1 MKKGTKLDKP
11 LLIITIIFFIFG
23 LILIIAFHKRTL
35 KFTKLDK
42 PLLVVMLIFIV
53 FGLIMIL
60 SASSMASY
68 MRYDNSIY
76 YYLIRQGI
84 FSTIGLVAFL
94 LAIYF
99 PTKFFKK
106 LSPFLMFIL
115 IASLFGLT
123 IYGAAYN
130 SSQSWYDLKFI
141 TIQPS
146 ELGKIIIILFLAN
159 YYNNHKDDLDNQWT
173 LLKPIFLT
181 IIIFL
186 IVAMQPDFGTAFV
199 IFGIVI
205 MIFYALPLKKQTRSP
220 INRLFLGGI
229 ALVALA
235 LLLTGGS
242 FLREYQLKRFNFLDP
257 CERYEE
263 ETGYQLCN
271 SLIAF
276 KNGGLTGSG
285 IGESTQKYLYLPEAH
300 TDFIFPIIVEE
311 WGLIV
316 GIIIIG
322 LYCFML
328 IRILNIAKRATNL
341 GNSIIAYGVFAYLL
355 FHITINLVGVMG
367 IGPLTGVP
375 LPFLSYGG
383 SYTLTLLFSMGLV
396 QRVHYETYK
405 QDNKRRKTRK

>member
-1 MKKGTKLDKP
+1 MKQ
-11 LLIITIIFFIFG
+11 
-23 LILIIAFHKRTL
+23 H
-35 KFTKLDK
+35 TKLDK

-76 YYLIRQGI
+76 FYFIRQGI
-84 FSTIGLVAFL
+84 FLILGLVCFL
-94 LAIYF
+94 IAIYF
-99 PTKFFKK
+99 PTKLFKK
-106 LSPFLMFIL
+106 TSPFLMFVL
-115 IASLFGLT
+115 LASLIGLT
-123 IYGAAYN
+123 IYGAAFN
-130 SSQSWYDLKFI
+130 SSQSWFDLGII

-173 LLKPIFLT
+173 LLKPILIT

-186 IVAMQPDFGTAFV
+186 LVAMQPDFGTAFV

-205 MIFYALPLKKQTRSP
+205 LIFYALPLKKQTRSP
-220 INRLFLGGI
+220 INKLFIGGI
-229 ALVALA
+229 VLVALVM
-235 LLLTGGS
+235 LLTGGS

-276 KNGGLTGSG
+276 KNGSLTGKG
-285 IGESTQKYLYLPEAH
+285 IGQSTQKYLYLPESH

-328 IRILNIAKRATNL
+328 IRILNIAKHANNL
-341 GNSIIAYGVFAYLL
+341 GNSIIAYGIFAYLL
-355 FHITINLVGVMG
+355 FHISINLIGVMG

-383 SYTLTLLFSMGLV
+383 SYTLTLLFAMGLV

-405 QDNKRRKTRK
+405 NSTIKKRKK

>member
-1 MKKGTKLDKP
+1 MKK
-11 LLIITIIFFIFG
+11 
-23 LILIIAFHKRTL
+23 H
-35 KFTKLDK
+35 TKLDK
-42 PLLVVMLIFIV
+42 PLLVVMLMFIV

-76 YYLIRQGI
+76 FYFIRQGI
-84 FSTIGLVAFL
+84 FLILGLVCFL
-94 LAIYF
+94 IAIYF
-99 PTKFFKK
+99 PTKLFKK
-106 LSPFLMFIL
+106 TSPFLMFVL
-115 IASLFGLT
+115 LASLFGLT
-123 IYGAAYN
+123 VYGAAFN
-130 SSQSWYDLKFI
+130 SSQSWFDLGI
-141 TIQPS
+141 ISIQPS

-159 YYNNHKDDLDNQWT
+159 YYNNHKDNLDNQWT
-173 LLKPIFLT
+173 LLKPILVT
-181 IIIFL
+181 IIIFML
-186 IVAMQPDFGTAFV
+186 VAMQPDFGTAFV

-205 MIFYALPLKKQTRSP
+205 LIFYALPLKKQTRSP
-220 INRLFLGGI
+220 INKIFVGGI
-229 ALVALA
+229 VLVALIM
-235 LLLTGGS
+235 LLTGGS
-242 FLREYQLKRFNFLDP
+242 FLRDYQLKRFNFLDP

-276 KNGGLTGSG
+276 KNGSLTGKG
-285 IGESTQKYLYLPEAH
+285 IGQSTQKYLYLPESH

-328 IRILNIAKRATNL
+328 IRILNIAKHANNL
-341 GNSIIAYGVFAYLL
+341 GNSIIAYGIFAYLL
-355 FHITINLVGVMG
+355 FHISINLIGVMG

-383 SYTLTLLFSMGLV
+383 SYTLTLLFAMGLV

-405 QDNKRRKTRK
+405 NSTIKKRKK

>member
-1 MKKGTKLDKP
+1 MKKRTKLDKP
-11 LLIITIIFFIFG
+11 LL
-23 LILIIAFHKRTL
+23 A
-35 KFTKLDK
+35 
-42 PLLVVMLIFIV
+42 VMLILVV

-68 MRYDNSIY
+68 MRYNNSIY
-76 YYLIRQGI
+76 FYFIRQGI
-84 FSTIGLVAFL
+84 FSAVGMIVFL

-99 PTKFFKK
+99 PTKLFKK
-106 LSPFLMFIL
+106 ISLFLVGIL
-115 IASLFGLT
+115 LISLFGLF
-123 IYGAAYN
+123 IYGSN
-130 SSQSWYDLKFI
+130 NNGTLGWYDLGFI

-159 YYNNHKDDLDNQWT
+159 YYNNHKDDLDTLWT
-173 LLKPIFLT
+173 LLKPISLT
-181 IIIFL
+181 IIIFV
-186 IVAMQPDFGTAFV
+186 IVAIQPDFGTAFV

-205 MIFYALPLKKQTRSP
+205 LIFYALPLKKETRNP
-220 INRLFLGGI
+220 INKLFLGGI
-229 ALVALA
+229 VIVVLV

-242 FLREYQLKRFNFLDP
+242 FLRDYQLKRFNFLDP

-276 KNGGLTGSG
+276 KNGGLTGKG
-285 IGESTQKYLYLPEAH
+285 IGESTQKYLYLPESH

-311 WGLIV
+311 WGLFV
-316 GIIIIG
+316 GIIIIV
-322 LYCFML
+322 LYCFIL
-328 IRILNIAKRATNL
+328 IRTLNIAKNATNL

-355 FHITINLVGVMG
+355 FHIAINLIGVMG

-383 SYTLTLLFSMGLV
+383 SYTITLLFAMGLV

-405 QDNKRRKTRK
+405 KIRK

>member
-1 MKKGTKLDKP
+1 MKK
-11 LLIITIIFFIFG
+11 
-23 LILIIAFHKRTL
+23 R
-35 KFTKLDK
+35 TKLDK
-42 PLLVVMLIFIV
+42 PLLVVMLVLVV

-68 MRYDNSIY
+68 MRYNNSIY
-76 YYLIRQGI
+76 FYFIRQGI
-84 FSTIGLVAFL
+84 FSAIGLIGFL

-99 PTKFFKK
+99 PTRLFKK
-106 LSPFLMFIL
+106 ISPFLMLVLIL
-115 IASLFGLT
+115 SLLGLI
-123 IYGAAYN
+123 IYGEAFN
-130 SSQSWYDLKFI
+130 SSQSWYDLKII

-146 ELGKIIIILFLAN
+146 EIGKIIIILFLAN

-173 LLKPIFLT
+173 LLKPILLT
-181 IIIFL
+181 IIIFV
-186 IVAMQPDFGTAFV
+186 IVAIQPDFGTAFV

-205 MIFYALPLKKQTRSP
+205 LIFYALPLKKQTRTP

-229 ALVALA
+229 VLVVLA

-242 FLREYQLKRFNFLDP
+242 FLRDYQLKRFNFLDP

-276 KNGGLTGSG
+276 KKGGLTGEG

-316 GIIIIG
+316 GIIILG
-322 LYCFML
+322 LYCFIL
-328 IRILNIAKRATNL
+328 IRTLNIAKNATNL

-355 FHITINLVGVMG
+355 FHIAVNLIGVMG

-405 QDNKRRKTRK
+405 KVRK

>member
-1 MKKGTKLDKP
+1 MKK
-11 LLIITIIFFIFG
+11 
-23 LILIIAFHKRTL
+23 R
-35 KFTKLDK
+35 TKLDK
-42 PLLVVMLIFIV
+42 PLLVVMLVLVV

-68 MRYDNSIY
+68 MRYNNSIY
-76 YYLIRQGI
+76 FYFIRQGI
-84 FSTIGLVAFL
+84 FSAIGLIGFL

-99 PTKFFKK
+99 PTRLFKK
-106 LSPFLMFIL
+106 ISPFLMLVLIL
-115 IASLFGLT
+115 SLLGLI
-123 IYGAAYN
+123 IYGEAFN
-130 SSQSWYDLKFI
+130 SSQSWYDLKII

-146 ELGKIIIILFLAN
+146 EIGKIIIILFLAN

-173 LLKPIFLT
+173 LLKPILLT
-181 IIIFL
+181 IIIFV
-186 IVAMQPDFGTAFV
+186 IVAIQPDFGTAFV

-205 MIFYALPLKKQTRSP
+205 LIFYALPLKKQTRTP

-229 ALVALA
+229 VLVVLA

-242 FLREYQLKRFNFLDP
+242 FLRDYQLKRFNFLDP

-276 KNGGLTGSG
+276 KKGGLTGEG

-316 GIIIIG
+316 GIIILG
-322 LYCFML
+322 LYCFIL
-328 IRILNIAKRATNL
+328 IRTLNIAKNATNL

-355 FHITINLVGVMG
+355 FHISVNLIGVMG

-405 QDNKRRKTRK
+405 KVRK

>member
-11 LLIITIIFFIFG
+11 LLAIMF
-23 LILIIAFHKRTL
+23 ILII
-35 KFTKLDK
+35 
-42 PLLVVMLIFIV
+42 

-68 MRYDNSIY
+68 MRYDNTIY

-84 FSTIGLVAFL
+84 FTAVGLIAFL
-94 LAIYF
+94 IAIYF
-99 PTKFFKK
+99 PTRFFKRIAPV
-106 LSPFLMFIL
+106 LITIL
-115 IASLFGLT
+115 ILALLGLYV
-123 IYGAAYN
+123 YGSN
-130 SSQSWYDLKFI
+130 NNGTLGWYDLKFI

-146 ELGKIIIILFLAN
+146 EIGKIIIILFLAN
-159 YYNNHKDDLDNQWT
+159 YYNNHNDDLDNLWT
-173 LLKPIFLT
+173 LLKPIILT

-186 IVAMQPDFGTAFV
+186 MVAIQPDLGTAFV

-205 MIFYALPLKKQTRSP
+205 LIFYALPVKKKTRGP
-220 INRLFLGGI
+220 INKLFMGSVTL
-229 ALVALA
+229 LVLA

-242 FLREYQLKRFNFLDP
+242 FLRDYQLKRFNFLDP

-276 KNGGLTGSG
+276 KNGGLTGKG
-285 IGESTQKYLYLPEAH
+285 IGESTQKYLYLPESH

-311 WGLIV
+311 WGLFV
-316 GIIIIG
+316 GILVIG
-322 LYCFML
+322 LYCLML
-328 IRILNIAKRATNL
+328 IRILNIAKKATNL
-341 GNSIIAYGVFAYLL
+341 GNSIIAYGIFAYLL
-355 FHITINLVGVMG
+355 FHISINLIGVMG

-383 SYTLTLLFSMGLV
+383 SYTLTLLFSMGLL
-396 QRVHYETYK
+396 QRVHYEIYK
-405 QDNKRRKTRK
+405 KENTKIKRKAK

>member
-1 MKKGTKLDKP
+1 MKNRTKLDKP
-11 LLIITIIFFIFG
+11 LLIVMIMFII
-23 LILIIAFHKRTL
+23 
-35 KFTKLDK
+35 
-42 PLLVVMLIFIV
+42 

-68 MRYDNSIY
+68 MRYNNSIY
-76 YYLIRQGI
+76 YYFIRQGI
-84 FSTIGLVAFL
+84 FIIMGLIIFL
-94 LAIYF
+94 IAIYF
-99 PTKFFKK
+99 PSKLFKK
-106 LSPFLMFIL
+106 ISPFLMIIL
-115 IASLFGLT
+115 LLSLFGLF
-123 IYGAAYN
+123 IYGAN
-130 SSQSWYDLKFI
+130 NNGTQGWYDLKFI

-146 ELGKIIIILFLAN
+146 ELSKIIIILYLA
-159 YYNNHKDDLDNQWT
+159 YYYEKHSDNLDNLWV
-173 LLKPIFLT
+173 LIKPIIVT
-181 IIIFL
+181 IIVFFCVVL
-186 IVAMQPDFGTAFV
+186 QPDLGTACV

-205 MIFYALPLKKQTRSP
+205 LIFYALPLKKKTRSP
-220 INRLFLGGI
+220 INKLLLGFI
-229 ALVALA
+229 LLISLVV
-235 LLLTGGS
+235 LLTGGS
-242 FLREYQLKRFNFLDP
+242 FLRDYQLKRFNFLNP

-276 KNGGLTGSG
+276 KKGGLMGEG

-300 TDFIFPIIVEE
+300 TDFIFPIIIEE

-322 LYCFML
+322 LYCFIL
-328 IRILNIAKRATNL
+328 IRILNIAKHASNL

-355 FHITINLVGVMG
+355 LHIAINLIGVMG

-383 SYTLTLLFSMGLV
+383 SYTLTLLFAMGIV

-405 QDNKRRKTRK
+405 KKKKM

>member
-1 MKKGTKLDKP
+1 MKKTTKLDKP
-11 LLIITIIFFIFG
+11 LLLVTI
-23 LILIIAFHKRTL
+23 
-35 KFTKLDK
+35 
-42 PLLVVMLIFIV
+42 IFIV
-53 FGLIMIL
+53 FGLIMVL

-68 MRYDNSIY
+68 MRYNNSIY
-76 YYLIRQGI
+76 YYFIRQGI
-84 FSTIGLVAFL
+84 FDLIGLIAFL
-94 LAIYF
+94 IALYL

-106 LSPFLMFIL
+106 ISPLLMAIL
-115 IASLFGLT
+115 LISLFGLT
-123 IYGAAYN
+123 IYGSVFN
-130 SSQSWYDLKFI
+130 SSQSWYDLKII

-146 ELGKIIIILFLAN
+146 EVGKIIIILFLAN

-173 LLKPIFLT
+173 LLKPILLT
-181 IIIFL
+181 IIIFVS
-186 IVAMQPDFGTAFV
+186 VAMQPDFGTAFV

-220 INRLFLGGI
+220 INKLFLGGI
-229 ALVALA
+229 SLVTLA

-242 FLREYQLKRFNFLDP
+242 FLRDYQLKRFNFLDP

-276 KNGGLTGSG
+276 KNGGLTGQG
-285 IGESTQKYLYLPEAH
+285 IGESTQKYLYLPESH
-300 TDFIFPIIVEE
+300 TDFIYPIIVEE

-328 IRILNIAKRATNL
+328 IRILNIAKNATNL
-341 GNSIIAYGVFAYLL
+341 GNSIIAYGVFSYLL
-355 FHITINLVGVMG
+355 FHIAVNLIGVMG
-367 IGPLTGVP
+367 IGPLTGIP

-396 QRVHYETYK
+396 QRVHYETYQK
-405 QDNKRRKTRK
+405 GKNKKTS